1 MDLLNEGLKKLGIS
15 ITAEQRKKLDI
26 FKSEIA
32 LFNPVYKLVSYEEES
47 DLIIRHFLDCLAGVP
62 VIKKELGDGVLADLG
77 SGAGFPGII
86 LAIMLEDNEIVLVER
101 MKRRVDF
108 LRNVILRCK
117 LSNVKIINRD
127 VKEVD
132 DKFDVVTCRAFH
144 PIYDIIKD
152 VERIMKEGGAFMA
165 YKGQRNYVEA
175 ELSDLCG
182 YDYSF
187 DDVKVPFLDEPRMI
201 CTIKRK

>member
-1 MDLLNEGLKKLGIS
+1 MDLLNEGLEKLGIS
-15 ITAEQRKKLDI
+15 ITAEQRKKFDI
-26 FKSEIA
+26 FKSEIT

-117 LSNVKIINRD
+117 LNNVKIINRD

-152 VERIMKEGGAFMA
+152 VERIMKVGGAFMA

-175 ELSDLCG
+175 ELSDICG
-182 YDYSF
+182 YVYSF
-187 DDVKVPFLDEPRMI
+187 DDIKVPFLDEPRMI
-201 CTIKRK
+201 CTMKRK